1 MKRTTTAITIVVL
14 LALTGGLP
22 AAAQTETTP
31 PAAPAWT
38 AEETVCPWEN
48 VNDDPRLARLCLQ
61 AAGVNT
67 GLAAYAFAE
76 EPFDYD
82 PDEPTLSGTPE
93 EAGLVSRWAMGVALH
108 RLITVAVESAG
119 GETPGLPAN
128 HQTFFTDV
136 GWLGDDTRRKL
147 ELLFD
152 WGITT
157 GTDVYGEYSPTR
169 TVTRAQMGR
178 FFVRSLA
185 AIDRFTGGEGT
196 PGFGADDTWQTLGRQ
211 TDAYAIPAPFADV
224 QAGNPP
230 AGILDRGLLGAVS
243 ILYDLGVTQG
253 TSFNQDGN
261 PVYRPE
267 LNVTGGQMA
276 RFLVRLLAHTNVR
289 VTDPQPDLTA
299 ADLPE
304 IQQDRLVELDGT
316 RIPEG
321 VHTPGWGEL
330 IEPDASTRPPREI
343 DFYYYHGDTHPD
355 YRSIWERAGIYD
367 GGQLLAVSRPLSLQI
382 GDWAWNGPAGEEDN
396 SRVVVVEFRT
406 SGRYIAASSE
416 GTDLSR
422 DPYPLI
428 RVRGCHI
435 PESDP
440 ADTSHTTFYAVRV
453 GPGVFRLTN
462 ISADGRLLP
471 DGQCNPADYGVPEPA
486 GGYTANFPCEGTSE
500 YVTRLFG
507 EALRPCGT

>member
-1 MKRTTTAITIVVL
+1 MTTMKRSTTIVISVL
-14 LALTGGLP
+14 LALTAGLP

-31 PAAPAWT
+31 PPAPAWP

-48 VNDDPRLARLCLQ
+48 VETDPRLARLCLQ

-82 PDEPTLSGTPE
+82 PDTPTPSGTPE

-108 RLITVAVESAG
+108 RMIVRAVESAG

-128 HQTFFTDV
+128 HKTFFTDV
-136 GWLGDDTRRKL
+136 GWLGADTRRKL

-157 GTDVYGEYSPTR
+157 GTDVYGEYSPTQ

-185 AIDRFTGGEGT
+185 AVDRFTGGEGT
-196 PGFGADDTWQTLGRQ
+196 PGFTADATWQTLGRQ
-211 TDAYAIPAPFADV
+211 TDAFEIPAPFADV
-224 QAGNPP
+224 RAGKPP
-230 AGILDRGLLGAVS
+230 AGTLDRGLLGAVS

-253 TSFNQDGN
+253 TGVDQDGN

-276 RFLVRLLAHTNVR
+276 RFLARLLAHTNVR

-299 ADLPE
+299 AGLPE

-316 RIPEG
+316 NVPAGSVELPRG
-321 VHTPGWGEL
+321 ALLTPD
-330 IEPDASTRPPREI
+330 PSTRPPREI
-343 DFYYYHGDTHPD
+343 DIYSYVDMDDSFEVYWGG
-355 YRSIWERAGIYD
+355 ERAG
-367 GGQLLAVSRPLSLQI
+367 LSEPFSLQI
-382 GDWAWNGPAGEEDN
+382 GDWYWNQPQGNEGEAL
-396 SRVVVVEFRT
+396 VIIVEFRAHT
-406 SGRYIAASSE
+406 NYVE
-416 GTDLSR
+416 GTWPMHMVHSCIVGGDRHHRHAITLMLRVAPGIFRKVTDLSVTLR
-422 DPYPLI
+422 EAEAAGECD
-428 RVRGCHI
+428 
-435 PESDP
+435 
-440 ADTSHTTFYAVRV
+440 
-453 GPGVFRLTN
+453 
-462 ISADGRLLP
+462 
-471 DGQCNPADYGVPEPA
+471 PADYGIPEPA
-486 GGYTANFPCEGTSE
+486 GGYTHVYPCATRSE
-500 YVTRLFG
+500 KYRQIFASDCRT
-507 EALRPCGT
+507 